1 MDLSITRRFNAFLL
15 VTLMA
20 FLLSACVTTERGG
33 VGTKADDAKALE
45 YSLSLARNYIRAGN
59 WEAAKRHLKFAIE
72 LDDSSAEVYEAMA
85 LVFQNTGE
93 FEFAEN
99 NYKRSIKI
107 DSNFSRVRNNYA
119 AFLYQQRRYKEA
131 VKQLELVVAD
141 TLYEKR
147 SSAFISL
154 GKSYMHLERLP
165 EAEQAFYRA
174 HLMVRTNIPLL
185 FQLAD
190 VYFRLGQFSKSQ
202 QYYDVYRSQV
212 KQQPAQALWL
222 GIRLADKFADQDS
235 MSSYSLA
242 LKNLYPRSKEY
253 LEYRKMFIND

>member
-1 MDLSITRRFNAFLL
+1 MDLMVLSIARRFLPFLL
-15 VTLMA
+15 IVLV
-20 FLLSACVTTERGG
+20 SGCVTTERGG
-33 VGTKADDAKALE
+33 VGTKADEAKAHE

-59 WEAAKRHLKFAIE
+59 WEAAKRHLKTAIE

-93 FEFAEN
+93 FEFAEE
-99 NYKRSIKI
+99 NYKKSIRI
-107 DSNFSRVRNNYA
+107 DSKFSRVRNNYA
-119 AFLYQQRRYKEA
+119 AFLYQQRRYEEA
-131 VKQLELVVAD
+131 VEQLELVVAD

-147 SSAFISL
+147 SGAYISL
-154 GKSYMHLERLP
+154 GKSYMQLDKLE

-174 HLMVRTNIPLL
+174 HLMARRNVPLL

-190 VYFRLGQFSKSQ
+190 VYFQLEQFPKSQ
-202 QYYDVYRSQV
+202 QYYDAYRSQV
-212 KQQPAQALWL
+212 KQQPPQALWL
-222 GIRLADKFADQDS
+222 GIRLADKFGDNDS

-253 LEYRKMFIND
+253 LEYRDAYIND